1 MLNYQTLTQRVYCIE
16 NYKQEFIKF
25 SLAEGVLKFGEFKLK
40 SGRISPYFFNVGLFN
55 SGESIYQ
62 LGQFYAKAL
71 IESQLKYDMLFG
83 PAYKGISIV
92 TSLATALA
100 RDHQINKPFAFNRK
114 EMKDHGEKGLTVGAG
129 IKGRVVIV
137 DDVIT
142 AGTAVNECARL
153 ITQLGGTLVGVLI
166 SLDRQERGHTTLSAT
181 TEVASKL
188 NVPVAAIASLD
199 DLINHLESGNSEVN
213 GYLQDIKK
221 YRQRYGAVSN

>member
-1 MLNYQTLTQRVYCIE
+1 
-16 NYKQEFIKF
+16 
-25 SLAEGVLKFGEFKLK
+25 
-40 SGRISPYFFNVGLFN
+40 LFN

-114 EMKDHGEKGLTVGAG
+114 EMKDHGEKGLTVGAAT
-129 IKGRVVIV
+129 KGRVVIV

-166 SLDRQERGHTTLSAT
+166 SLDRQEKGHTNLSAT
-181 TEVASKL
+181 AEVASKL
-188 NVPVAAIASLD
+188 NVPVVAIASLD
-199 DLINHLESGNSEVN
+199 DLINHLESGHSEVN
-213 GYLQDIKK
+213 GCLQDIKK

>member
-1 MLNYQTLTQRVYCIE
+1 ME
-16 NYKQEFIKF
+16 NYKQEFIQF

-55 SGESIYQ
+55 SGESIHK

-71 IESQLKYDMLFG
+71 ISSQLEYDMLFG

-92 TSLATALA
+92 TSLASAMS
-100 RDHQINKPFAFNRK
+100 RDYQIDKPFAFNRK
-114 EMKDHGEKGLTVGAG
+114 EMKDHGEKGLTVGAE

-153 ITQLGGTLVGVLI
+153 ITQLGGTLVGILI
-166 SLDRQERGHTTLSAT
+166 SLDRQERGHTNLSAT
-181 TEVASKL
+181 AEVASKL
-188 NVPVAAIASLD
+188 NIPVVAIANLD
-199 DLINHLESGNSEVN
+199 DLINHLESVDSEADN
-213 GYLQDIKK
+213 YLQDIKK
-221 YRQRYGAVSN
+221 YRQRYGAVNS

>member
-1 MLNYQTLTQRVYCIE
+1 ME

-166 SLDRQERGHTTLSAT
+166 SLDRQERGHATLSAT
-181 TEVASKL
+181 AEIASKL
-188 NVPVAAIASLD
+188 NVPIAAIACLD
-199 DLINHLESGNSEVN
+199 DLINHLESGNLEVN
-213 GYLQDIKK
+213 GHLQDIKK

>member
-1 MLNYQTLTQRVYCIE
+1 ME
-16 NYKQEFIKF
+16 NYKQEFIQF

-55 SGESIYQ
+55 SGKSIHR
-62 LGQFYAKAL
+62 LSQFYAKAL
-71 IESQLKYDMLFG
+71 IASQLEYDMLFG

-181 TEVASKL
+181 AEVASKL
-188 NVPVAAIASLD
+188 NVPIAAIASLD

-213 GYLQDIKK
+213 GHLQDIKK

>member
-1 MLNYQTLTQRVYCIE
+1 ME

-55 SGESIYQ
+55 SGKSIHQ
-62 LGQFYAKAL
+62 LSQFYAKAL
-71 IESQLKYDMLFG
+71 IASQLEYDMLFG

-92 TSLATALA
+92 TSLASALS
-100 RDHQINKPFAFNRK
+100 RDHQIDKPFAFNRK
-114 EMKDHGEKGLTVGAG
+114 EMKDHGEKGLTVGAE

-153 ITQLGGTLVGVLI
+153 ITQLGGTLVGILI
-166 SLDRQERGHTTLSAT
+166 SLDRQERGHTNLSAT
-181 TEVASKL
+181 AEVASKL
-188 NVPVAAIASLD
+188 NIPVVAIANLD
-199 DLINHLESGNSEVN
+199 DLINHLESVDSEADN
-213 GYLQDIKK
+213 YLQDIKK
-221 YRQRYGAVSN
+221 YRQRYGAVNN

>member
-1 MLNYQTLTQRVYCIE
+1 ME
-16 NYKQEFIKF
+16 NYKQEFIQF

-55 SGESIYQ
+55 SGESIHK

-71 IESQLKYDMLFG
+71 IASQLEYDMLFG

-92 TSLATALA
+92 TSLASALS
-100 RDHQINKPFAFNRK
+100 RDHQIDKPFAFNRK
-114 EMKDHGEKGLTVGAG
+114 EMKDHGEKGLTVGAE

-153 ITQLGGTLVGVLI
+153 ITQLGGTLVGILI
-166 SLDRQERGHTTLSAT
+166 SLDRQERGHTNLSAT
-181 TEVASKL
+181 AEVASKL
-188 NVPVAAIASLD
+188 NVPVVAIANLD
-199 DLINHLESGNSEVN
+199 DLINHLESGDSEADN
-213 GYLQDIKK
+213 YLQDIKK
-221 YRQRYGAVSN
+221 YRQRYGAANT

>member
-1 MLNYQTLTQRVYCIE
+1 ME

-166 SLDRQERGHTTLSAT
+166 SLDRQERGHATLSAT
-181 TEVASKL
+181 AEIASKL
-188 NVPVAAIASLD
+188 NVPIAAIACLD

-213 GYLQDIKK
+213 GHLQDIKK

>member
-1 MLNYQTLTQRVYCIE
+1 ME
-16 NYKQEFIKF
+16 NYKQEFIQF

-55 SGESIYQ
+55 SGESIHK

-71 IESQLKYDMLFG
+71 IASQLEYDMLFG

-92 TSLATALA
+92 TSLASALS
-100 RDHQINKPFAFNRK
+100 RDHQIDKPFAFNRK
-114 EMKDHGEKGLTVGAG
+114 EMKDHGEKGLTVGAE

-153 ITQLGGTLVGVLI
+153 ITQLGGTLVGILI
-166 SLDRQERGHTTLSAT
+166 SLDRQERGHTNLSAT
-181 TEVASKL
+181 AEVASKL
-188 NVPVAAIASLD
+188 NVPVVAIANLD
-199 DLINHLESGNSEVN
+199 DLINHLESGDSEADN
-213 GYLQDIKK
+213 YLQDIKK
-221 YRQRYGAVSN
+221 YRQRYGAVNN

>member
-1 MLNYQTLTQRVYCIE
+1 ME
-16 NYKQEFIKF
+16 NYKQEFIQF

-55 SGESIYQ
+55 SGKSINQ

-71 IESQLKYDMLFG
+71 IESQLEYDMLFG

-92 TSLATALA
+92 TSLASALS
-100 RDHQINKPFAFNRK
+100 RDHQIDKPFAFNRK
-114 EMKDHGEKGLTVGAG
+114 EMKDHGEKGLTIGAE
-129 IKGRVVIV
+129 IKDRVVIV

-166 SLDRQERGHTTLSAT
+166 SLDRQERGHSNLSAT
-181 TEVASKL
+181 TEVATKL
-188 NVPVAAIASLD
+188 DVPVFAIASLD
-199 DLINHLESGNSEVN
+199 DLINHLESEGSDANN
-213 GYLQDIKK
+213 YLQDIKK
-221 YRQRYGAVSN
+221 YRQLYGVVNN

>member
-1 MLNYQTLTQRVYCIE
+1 ME

-55 SGESIYQ
+55 SGQSINQ

-71 IESQLKYDMLFG
+71 IASKLEYDMLFG

-114 EMKDHGEKGLTVGAG
+114 EMKDHGEKGLTVGAAT
-129 IKGRVVIV
+129 KGRVVIV

-166 SLDRQERGHTTLSAT
+166 SLDRQEKGHTNLSAT
-181 TEVASKL
+181 AEVASKL
-188 NVPVAAIASLD
+188 NVPVVAIASLD
-199 DLINHLESGNSEVN
+199 DLINHLESGHPEVN
-213 GYLQDIKK
+213 GCLQDIKK

>member
-1 MLNYQTLTQRVYCIE
+1 ME

-71 IESQLKYDMLFG
+71 IASQLEYDMLFG

-92 TSLATALA
+92 TSLASALS
-100 RDHQINKPFAFNRK
+100 RDHQIDKPFAFNRK
-114 EMKDHGEKGLTVGAG
+114 EMKDHGEKGLTVGAE

-166 SLDRQERGHTTLSAT
+166 SLDRQERGHTALSAT

-199 DLINHLESGNSEVN
+199 DLINHLESGNSEAN